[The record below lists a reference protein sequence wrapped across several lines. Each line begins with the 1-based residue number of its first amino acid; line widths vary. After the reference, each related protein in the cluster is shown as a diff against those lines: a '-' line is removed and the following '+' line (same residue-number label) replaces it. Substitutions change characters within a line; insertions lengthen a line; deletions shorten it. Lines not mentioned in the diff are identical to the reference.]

1 MGVLDIEGAIISSEF
16 CEMEVLDIGCA
27 IVSPEFYYMEVL
39 DIGGAIIFLESGVFN
54 HINNEEFDG

>member
-16 CEMEVLDIGCA
+16 CEMEVLDIG
-27 IVSPEFYYMEVL
+27 
-39 DIGGAIIFLESGVFN
+39 GAIIFPESGVLN